1 MNKVGI
7 PRGIFYYYY
16 KDLWTNFFDYLDV
29 PYIVSPKTNK
39 KILRMGIKHANDEVC
54 FAMKVFLGHVA
65 FLKDKC
71 DYLFIPRID
80 NFKYNNQTCT
90 NFLALYDLVKNI
102 FPSPVLHYNIDLEH
116 KKTVKKGLFYLGR
129 KLGKSNKEIRKAYK
143 KAYKFYKEKK
153 EKEIKENLLKLKS
166 SKLKILIVSHPYITY
181 DEILGKD
188 ISNYLEKHN
197 ITVIYSDKFNSKI
210 TNKLAL
216 KYSKDLYFKYNK
228 DNIGALKYCENK
240 VNGVIFLSAFPCGPD
255 SLVNELVMRK
265 IKLPYLNLVLDD
277 NSSFTGLETRLES
290 FIDMLG
296 ELYD

>member
-65 FLKDKC
+65 FFKDKC

>member
-39 KILRMGIKHANDEVC
+39 KILRMGIKYANDEVC